1 MTLKKNDS
9 NQVGVPDV
17 PGYQKTRG
25 STTASWPLNCKG
37 PSDSMCLPP
46 GLADRLTRRSQ
57 YRQHPVLCWHLL
69 AHRTAW
75 TVDLRASHLAI
86 ADCWFNS
93 KVNNVWKANRVQF
106 KIDIDRPG
114 VATHHWDWQPSPC
127 RGSEPSLQRSPDE
140 RSDREQLQRT
150 QADEP
155 WSHQAGRAGRAVRT
169 HHGSFVLELQYIC
182 VT

>member
-1 MTLKKNDS
+1 MVWSRRVVQSRWCVRMLEDLQEPYGTVIEPLNNNNNMYIYIYIIPLWLKKINDS

-93 KVNNVWKANRVQF
+93 KVNNVWKANRVPR
-106 KIDIDRPG
+106 D
-114 VATHHWDWQPSPC
+114 S
-127 RGSEPSLQRSPDE
+127 RS
-140 RSDREQLQRT
+140 
-150 QADEP
+150 
-155 WSHQAGRAGRAVRT
+155 VR
-169 HHGSFVLELQYIC
+169 
-182 VT
+182 